1 MPKTETQAKKS
12 EEEQTKSVEDV
23 TEEPASQESVGSET
37 NEIVDKVAS
46 LGKQKLAGKRK
57 RSGV

>member
-12 EEEQTKSVEDV
+12 EEEE
-23 TEEPASQESVGSET
+23 TEEPASQESQGSET

>member
-1 MPKTETQAKKS
+1 MPKTETEAKKS

>member
-12 EEEQTKSVEDV
+12 EEEQPKSEEEE
-23 TEEPASQESVGSET
+23 TEEPASQESQGSET

>member
-12 EEEQTKSVEDV
+12 EEEQPKSEEVA
-23 TEEPASQESVGSET
+23 EEPASQESQGSET
-37 NEIVDKVAS
+37 NDIVDKVAS

>member
-1 MPKTETQAKKS
+1 MPKTETQAKKG
-12 EEEQTKSVEDV
+12 EEEQPKNEEEVA
-23 TEEPASQESVGSET
+23 EEPASQESQGSET
-37 NEIVDKVAS
+37 NDIVDKVAS